1 MAIDV
6 GDVHRLSYDHYV
18 AGSLVSAAAATWTVR
33 LPDGTTSSF
42 PATPT
47 SPGAY
52 RNDYPVT
59 QPGPHAVRWVGTGAN
74 AGTWSDTFD
83 ARPANPASLISLT
96 DARKAL
102 RYDET
107 AFVGDDEEIRLYIEA
122 ATWAVEN
129 HLRRAVVRR
138 EITDIAHGC
147 RGARQVML
155 DWHPVLA
162 LTSVTRLDAPGT
174 WDVGTLRVE
183 PSGRVTTDG
192 PRFDGDVEFVYVAG
206 DLVVGGNILAAARII
221 VKHLWQV
228 NQGSQGASRWSGMD
242 DSMSVGWA
250 ASMGYALPNR
260 AIELLGGRPPMVG

>member
-18 AGSLVSAAAATWTVR
+18 NGALASASSSTWTVR
-33 LPDGTTSSF
+33 LPDGTVTTF

-47 SPGAY
+47 SPGIY
-52 RNDYPVT
+52 RDDYTIT
-59 QPGPHAVRWVGTGAN
+59 QAGPHAARWVGTGTG
-74 AGTWSDTFD
+74 AGAWSDTFD
-83 ARPANPASLISLT
+83 ARPPNPATLLSLA

-102 RYDET
+102 RYEEPGFT
-107 AFVGDDEEIRLYIEA
+107 GDDEEIRLYVEA

-138 EITDIAHGC
+138 EFVDIAHDC
-147 RGARQVML
+147 RGARQVIL

-162 LTSVTRLDAPGT
+162 LTAVTRLDAPGT
-174 WDVGTLRVE
+174 WDVGTLRFT

-192 PRFDGDVEFVYVAG
+192 TRFVGDVQFIYVAG
-206 DLVVGGNILAAARII
+206 DLIVGGNILTAARII
-221 VKHLWQV
+221 IKHLWQV
-228 NQGSQGASRWSGMD
+228 NQGSQGASRWSGME
-242 DSMSVGWA
+242 DSMSVGWG

-260 AIELLGGRPPMVG
+260 AVELLGGRPPLVG